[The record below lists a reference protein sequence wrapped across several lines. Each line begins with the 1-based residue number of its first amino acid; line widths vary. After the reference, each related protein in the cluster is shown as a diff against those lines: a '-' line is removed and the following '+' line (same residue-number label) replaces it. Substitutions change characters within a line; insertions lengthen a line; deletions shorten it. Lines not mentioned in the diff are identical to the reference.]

1 MASHEQLIRAVQLAT
16 RMLAKTGNIDSLL
29 KNVLQICVRAVEAH
43 GGTIYLHDPAT
54 SKLRFQHVL
63 PESVLDKLPM
73 RDIPDSYGQ
82 AGQAFQSRV
91 TLRQEFEVDASHKR
105 TEFEEATGVVLR
117 SMITVP
123 LMLEDEEPIGVVQM
137 INKRGGPFSD
147 SDVSVMDTVAAV
159 STMALLNSRLMEERN
174 RASTLLGMG
183 KVSHDI
189 GNLAASLHATLSTT
203 GFFHEEIHDAITA
216 GDLPAVQKALPELFG
231 ILNDMGG
238 SVDMIVGY
246 SRLISDLSA
255 GRELRPTKVLST
267 VGQRIEE
274 AASYFESEARSN
286 HIQLHYATDLTAPA
300 VLHDPLYINRIVQNL
315 VGNAIKAVKETI
327 STEQL
332 AALDEDD
339 DTVLGSVSVRYSFEG
354 HCHILEVCDTG
365 PGMSAETVQKL
376 LAKAGVSNWSNSGG
390 SGWGMKI
397 VIELAAT
404 HDAKLEIDST
414 IGKGSTFRISIPHCE
429 HAELSAV
436 N

>member
-1 MASHEQLIRAVQLAT
+1 MATHEQLIRAVQLAT
-16 RMLAKTGNIDSLL
+16 RMLAKTGNINTLL

-73 RDIPDSYGQ
+73 RDIPDDYGQ
-82 AGQAFQSRV
+82 AGEAFQSRS
-91 TLRQEFEVDASHKR
+91 TLIKEFAPDPDHKT
-105 TEFEEATGVVLR
+105 TEFEEATGVILR

-147 SDVSVMDTVAAV
+147 SDVAVMDTVAAV

-203 GFFHEEIHDAITA
+203 GFLQDEIHDAITG
-216 GDLPAVQKALPELFG
+216 GDLKCVQTAVPELFG
-231 ILNDMGG
+231 ILKDMGG

-255 GRELRPTKVLST
+255 GRELRPNKVMAVL
-267 VGQRIEE
+267 GQRIEE
-274 AASYFESEARSN
+274 AASFFESEARAH
-286 HIQLHYATDLTAPA
+286 HIALTYCTDLEAPA
-300 VLHDPLYINRIVQNL
+300 VLHDPLYVNRIVQNL

-327 STEQL
+327 SDDAL

-339 DTVLGSVSVRYSFEG
+339 ETVLGRVDVRYCYSG
-354 HCHILEVCDTG
+354 HCHILEVADTG
-365 PGMSAETVQKL
+365 PGMNSETVQKL
-376 LAKAGVSNWSNSGG
+376 LAKSGVSNWSNSGG

-414 IGKGSTFRISIPHCE
+414 LGKGSTFRLSIPHCE
-429 HAELSAV
+429 S
-436 N
+436 